1 MNPFLNPLTGLPFIK
16 NIIFDPGRLHR
27 LNHKQMER
35 YRDKVLRKTV
45 KYAYTVPL
53 YNKKYK
59 DAGVHPDDI
68 KGIEN
73 IIKLP
78 FVTKKI

>member
-1 MNPFLNPLTGLPFIK
+1 M
-16 NIIFDPGRLHR
+16 
-27 LNHKQMER
+27 NHKQMER